1 DSLHATLLTGSH
13 ETQTLRILNSGGSP
27 LDFSLKVRPRSPAGG
42 ACVATHAL
50 VTEFSGGELS
60 RVDLATGSVTQV
72 VGGLSAPVGIVLEPT
87 GNTALVLERDRGVI
101 TRVDLATGSV
111 SGVASGLNYPR
122 GLALDP
128 TGHTAY
134 TGELETGRLMAV
146 DLSSGALRLVASGLS
161 RPTGIA
167 VSGSGDAVYV

>member
-1 DSLHATLLTGSH
+1 PRASSPVTVTFTASDIAAFTGTLRIASNDPVRPLLSMALSGAGVAPPVVGVEPDSLYATLLTGSH

-87 GNTALVLERDRGVI
+87 GNTALVVERD
-101 TRVDLATGSV
+101 
-111 SGVASGLNYPR
+111 
-122 GLALDP
+122 
-128 TGHTAY
+128 
-134 TGELETGRLMAV
+134 
-146 DLSSGALRLVASGLS
+146 
-161 RPTGIA
+161 
-167 VSGSGDAVYV
+167 